1 MNFPFGKAP
10 FFILLVALAT
20 GLGVLVSHRTYGKN
34 RPTLVMLTAARLHAD
49 IYLSKLPEFERRHN
63 VKVDVQVM
71 DQFALR
77 TRLQAAFTTGGEV
90 PDVVEMPQYASY
102 FLRGPT
108 KDVGLLDLT
117 DWVKENKLQDRMVA
131 SRFSMWQRRGV
142 VFGLPH
148 DVHPTMLAY
157 RADIVEDELK
167 IDVSKIK
174 TWDDFVA
181 MARPIVTP
189 NRFALELSNSGS
201 YWLSMLMLQRGIGL
215 FNAQGEVTFDQPE
228 VADVVVW
235 YLQQLLGP
243 QRIAYDLGTNQPLW
257 RGMRDGVVLFYF
269 TPDWRTR
276 NIELFAPD
284 LKGKMKLMPL
294 PAWTPGGRRTSTWG
308 ATGIGATK
316 GSRNPELAKK
326 LMEFLYVEQ
335 TDQGKSWM
343 ELHILPP
350 VQSAWNLPAFETPFP
365 FFQGQRIM
373 RMYAD
378 LANDVPPAYAS
389 PYTPKAEDKLQEAF
403 LNCATYYKANGE
415 NGLRDF
421 VRAEF
426 KRQADDVRAAIARNV
441 LMQQ

>member
-1 MNFPFGKAP
+1 MNFPFGRAP
-10 FFILLVALAT
+10 FFILIVALVCGIAVIVT
-20 GLGVLVSHRTYGKN
+20 HGSYGRK

-49 IYLSKLPEFERRHN
+49 IYLSKLPEFERRNN
-63 VKVDVQVM
+63 VTVDVQVM

-77 TRLQAAFTTGGEV
+77 TRLQAAFATGGEV

-117 DWVKENKLQDRMVA
+117 DWVAANKLQERMVA

-181 MARPIVTP
+181 MARPIVTA

-201 YWLSMLMLQRGIGL
+201 YWLSMLLMQRGIGL
-215 FNAQGEVTFDQPE
+215 FNADGEVTFDSE
-228 VADVVVW
+228 ATTDVVVW
-235 YLQQLLGP
+235 YLQQLHGP
-243 QRIAYDLGTNQPLW
+243 QKIAYDLGTSQPLW

-276 NIELFAPD
+276 SIEQYAPD

-294 PAWTPGGRRTSTWG
+294 PAWTPGGIRTSTWG
-308 ATGIGATK
+308 ASGIGATK

-335 TDQGKSWM
+335 SDQGKGWM

-350 VQSAWNLPAFETPFP
+350 VIEAWKLPIFDTPFP
-365 FFQGQRIM
+365 FYSNQPIM
-373 RMYAD
+373 RMYAN
-378 LANDVPPAYAS
+378 LAPDVPPAYAS
-389 PYTPKAEDKLQEAF
+389 PYTPKAEDKLNEAF
-403 LNCATYYKANGE
+403 LNCSDYYQAHGE
-415 NGLRDF
+415 QGLREF

-426 KRQADDVRAAIARNV
+426 KRQADDVRAVIARNV